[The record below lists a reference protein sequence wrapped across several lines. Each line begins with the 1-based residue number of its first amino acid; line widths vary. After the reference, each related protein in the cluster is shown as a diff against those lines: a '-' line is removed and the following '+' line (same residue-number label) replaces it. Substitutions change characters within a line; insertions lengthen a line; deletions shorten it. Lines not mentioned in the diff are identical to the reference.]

1 MLKDFNKRFLIVDGS
16 HYLYR
21 AYYGVPE
28 SARLPNGLKVNA
40 VYGFMAFLRK
50 AVKATDP
57 TCITVVFD
65 SETGVADKTVREKSY
80 KANRDYTDTEIYKQ
94 LPLIKK
100 ILEYL
105 SIRWVEPASY
115 EADDYIGSLAC
126 RARDTG
132 MFSLIFS
139 NDADFL
145 QLIGSNIS
153 GVKIGGKGI
162 EVIDAASFKRK
173 YGFANDLYLDYLSLK
188 GDASDNIKGIPG
200 VGPKTA
206 QNLIMNYGSLNNIY
220 SNINCLQKRQKRL
233 IENNRQVAE
242 SNMKFLRI
250 ITTISSTEFDLENTE
265 NISLVELNKPTNY
278 LLAQVGID
286 TK

>member
-1 MLKDFNKRFLIVDGS
+1 MPKNFSKRFLIVDGS

-50 AVKATDP
+50 AVKAIDP

-65 SETGVADKTVREKSY
+65 SETGVADKTAREGSY

-100 ILEYL
+100 LLGYL

-115 EADDYIGSLAC
+115 EADDCIGSFAC
-126 RARDTG
+126 RARDAG

-153 GVKIGGKGI
+153 GIKIGGKSL
-162 EVIDAASFKRK
+162 EVIDAAAFKRK
-173 YGFANDLYLDYLSLK
+173 YGFASNLYLDYLSLK

-200 VGPKTA
+200 IGPKTA
-206 QNLIMNYGSLNNIY
+206 QSLIMNYGSLNDIY
-220 SNINCLQKRQKRL
+220 SNLDYLQKRYRRL
-233 IENNRQVAE
+233 LESNRQIAE

-250 ITTISSTEFDLENTE
+250 NTTIGSAEFDLENVG
-265 NISLVELNKPTNY
+265 NISFMELNKPTNY

>member
-1 MLKDFNKRFLIVDGS
+1 
-16 HYLYR
+16 
-21 AYYGVPE
+21 
-28 SARLPNGLKVNA
+28 
-40 VYGFMAFLRK
+40 
-50 AVKATDP
+50 
-57 TCITVVFD
+57 
-65 SETGVADKTVREKSY
+65 
-80 KANRDYTDTEIYKQ
+80 
-94 LPLIKK
+94 
-100 ILEYL
+100 
-105 SIRWVEPASY
+105 
-115 EADDYIGSLAC
+115 
-126 RARDTG
+126 
-132 MFSLIFS
+132 
-139 NDADFL
+139 DADFL
-145 QLIGSNIS
+145 QLIGSNINV
-153 GVKIGGKGI
+153 VKTGRKSL

-173 YGFANDLYLDYLSLK
+173 YGFASDLYLDYLSLK